1 MICAKCGAP
10 AVVRKGR
17 FGAFWC
23 CPNSQPGDNH
33 GTRAVIRAPL
43 DIGDA
48 APYPNPD
55 LELLVR
61 TKMVAQFGVHM
72 SDLDRFVEGAPEDA
86 DWDEDHWS
94 NVRPY

>member
-1 MICAKCGAP
+1 MICAKCGSP
-10 AVVRKGR
+10 AVVRRGR

-23 CPNSQPGDNH
+23 CPNSRPGDNH
-33 GTRAVIRAPL
+33 GTRTVTTEHLPDGASPFPA
-43 DIGDA
+43 
-48 APYPNPD
+48 PD

-72 SDLDRFVEGAPEDA
+72 SDLDLFVEGAPEDT